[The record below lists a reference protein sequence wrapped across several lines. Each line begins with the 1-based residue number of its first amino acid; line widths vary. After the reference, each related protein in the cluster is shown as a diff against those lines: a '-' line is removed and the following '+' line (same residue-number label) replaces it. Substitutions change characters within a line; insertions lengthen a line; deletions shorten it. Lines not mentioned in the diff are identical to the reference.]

1 MSANNLGFGGEKPKE
16 QKDNKSNIIILLAIL
31 LVASWGYFLYAKNQ
45 SEAVLAEKNA
55 DYTSL
60 DSSKNAVQKEFDD
73 ALLRMDELTA
83 SNAGL
88 DSIVKRRN
96 TEMDILKGKFK
107 SLVGKQNATSADLAE
122 AKKLVAEM
130 NGRIDEYVKEI
141 ERLQTENKQLF
152 VDKENLTTENKT
164 LSTTLVSTEAAKNEA
179 ENKVDV
185 GSTLHASA
193 FRITP
198 INEKNSGKEKLTT
211 SAKRADK
218 MRISFN
224 LDENRIAT
232 TGPKQL
238 FIIAKDPAGKVI
250 KEEPLASGSIN
261 TRQDG
266 QVDFTT
272 KIDVEYKQGEAKNIS
287 FDLRQTDKY
296 VKGNYTVIVYQN
308 GFKIGEGIA
317 TLK

>member
-1 MSANNLGFGGEKPKE
+1 MSTTN
-16 QKDNKSNIIILLAIL
+16 KDNKQNIIILLAIL
-31 LVASWGYFLYAKNQ
+31 LVASWGYFFYAKSQ
-45 SEAVLAEKNA
+45 SNAVIAEKNA
-55 DYTSL
+55 DYANL
-60 DSSKNAVQKEFDD
+60 DSAKNAVQTEYNA
-73 ALLRMDELTA
+73 ALLRLDELTA

-88 DSIVKRRN
+88 DSIVKKRN

-107 SLVGKQNATSADLAE
+107 SLVGKQNATAADLAE
-122 AKKLVAEM
+122 AKNLVAEL
-130 NGRIDEYVKEI
+130 NGKIDGYVKEI
-141 ERLQTENKQLF
+141 ERLQTENKQLT
-152 VDKENLTTENKT
+152 VDKENLTTENKS
-164 LSTTLVSTEAAKNEA
+164 LNTTLASTEAAKKDA

-193 FRITP
+193 FSITP
-198 INEKNSGKEKLTT
+198 INEKSSGKEKSTS

-218 MRISFN
+218 LRVSFN

-232 TGPKQL
+232 SGPKQL
-238 FIIAKDPAGKVI
+238 FIIAKDPGGKVI
-250 KEEPLASGSIN
+250 KEEALASGSIN

-287 FDLRQTDKY
+287 FDLRQTEKY
-296 VKGNYTVIVYQN
+296 MKGNYAVIVYQN

>member
-1 MSANNLGFGGEKPKE
+1 MSTTN
-16 QKDNKSNIIILLAIL
+16 KDNKQNIIILLAIL
-31 LVASWGYFLYAKNQ
+31 LVASWGYFFYAKSQ
-45 SEAVLAEKNA
+45 SNAVIAEKNA
-55 DYTSL
+55 DYANL
-60 DSSKNAVQKEFDD
+60 DSAKNAVQTEYNA
-73 ALLRMDELTA
+73 ALLRLDELTA

-88 DSIVKRRN
+88 DSIVKKRN

-107 SLVGKQNATSADLAE
+107 SLVGKQNATAADLAE
-122 AKKLVAEM
+122 AKNLVAEL
-130 NGRIDEYVKEI
+130 NGKIDGYVKEI
-141 ERLQTENKQLF
+141 ERLQTENKQLT
-152 VDKENLTTENKT
+152 VDKENLTTENKS
-164 LSTTLVSTEAAKNEA
+164 LNTTLASTEAAKKDA

-193 FRITP
+193 FSITP
-198 INEKNSGKEKLTT
+198 INEKSSGKEKSTS

-218 MRISFN
+218 LRVSFN

-232 TGPKQL
+232 SGPKQL
-238 FIIAKDPAGKVI
+238 FIIAKDPGGKVI
-250 KEEPLASGSIN
+250 KEEALASGSIN

-272 KIDVEYKQGEAKNIS
+272 KIDVDYKQGEAKNIS
-287 FDLRQTDKY
+287 FDLRQTEKY
-296 VKGNYTVIVYQN
+296 MKGNYAVIVYQN

>member
-1 MSANNLGFGGEKPKE
+1 MNTNN
-16 QKDNKSNIIILLAIL
+16 KDNKSSIIILLSIL
-31 LVASWGYFLYAKNQ
+31 LVASWGYFFYAKNQ
-45 SEAVLAEKNA
+45 SNAVIAEKNA
-55 DYTSL
+55 DYSNL
-60 DSSKNAVQKEFDD
+60 DSAKNAIQNEYNAAMLRLDD
-73 ALLRMDELTA
+73 LTA

-88 DSIVKRRN
+88 DSIVKKRN
-96 TEMDILKGKFK
+96 TELDIIKGKFK
-107 SLVGKQNATSADLAE
+107 SLVGKQNATASELAE
-122 AKKLVAEM
+122 AKRLVEEL
-130 NGRIDEYVKEI
+130 NGRIDEYVTEI
-141 ERLQTENKQLF
+141 ERLQTENKQLT
-152 VDKENLTTENKT
+152 VDKENLTTENSNLNST
-164 LSTTLVSTEAAKNEA
+164 LASTEAAKKDA

-193 FRITP
+193 FSIIP
-198 INEKNSGKEKLTT
+198 INEKNSGKEKSTS

-218 MRISFN
+218 LRISFN

-232 TGPKQL
+232 SGPKQL
-238 FIIAKDPAGKVI
+238 FIIAKDPSGKVI
-250 KEEPLASGSIN
+250 KEEALASGAIN

-287 FDLRQTDKY
+287 FDLRQTEKY
-296 VKGNYTVIVYQN
+296 VKGNYAVVVYQN

>member
-1 MSANNLGFGGEKPKE
+1 MSTNNLGFDGENPKYR
-16 QKDNKSNIIILLAIL
+16 KDNKSNIIILLSIL

-45 SEAVLAEKNA
+45 SETVIAEINA
-55 DYTSL
+55 DYSSL
-60 DSSKNAVQKEFDD
+60 DSSKNAIKKEFDA

-83 SNAGL
+83 SNTGL

-96 TEMDILKGKFK
+96 NEMDILKGKFK
-107 SLVGKQNATSADLAE
+107 SLMGKQNATSADLAE
-122 AKKLVAEM
+122 AKKLVNKM

-141 ERLQTENKQLF
+141 ERLQTENKQLY
-152 VDKENLTTENKT
+152 VDKENLTTENKSLNQNLAT
-164 LSTTLVSTEAAKNEA
+164 TEAAKNEA
-179 ENKVDV
+179 ENKVDL

-198 INEKNSGKEKLTT
+198 IHEKNSGKEKLTN
-211 SAKRADK
+211 SAKRANK

-238 FIIAKDPAGKVI
+238 FIIAKDPSGKVI
-250 KEEPLASGSIN
+250 KEDLLASGSIN

-272 KIDVEYKQGEAKNIS
+272 KIDVEYKQGEAKNIN
-287 FDLRQTDKY
+287 FDLRQTEKY
-296 VKGNYTVIVYQN
+296 VKGNYAVIVYQN
-308 GFKIGEGIA
+308 GFKIDEGIA
-317 TLK
+317 ILK

>member
-1 MSANNLGFGGEKPKE
+1 MSTSNPGFGGQNPKG

-31 LVASWGYFLYAKNQ
+31 LVASWGYFFYAK
-45 SEAVLAEKNA
+45 SESNAVIAEKNA
-55 DYTSL
+55 DYANL
-60 DSSKNAVQKEFDD
+60 DSTKNAVQKEYDD
-73 ALLRMDELTA
+73 ALVRLDELTA

-96 TEMDILKGKFK
+96 TEMDVLKGKFK

-122 AKKLVAEM
+122 AKKLVSEM

-141 ERLQTENKQLF
+141 ERLQAENKQLT
-152 VDKENLTTENKT
+152 VDKENLTTENKNLNT
-164 LSTTLVSTEAAKNEA
+164 NLASTEAAKKEA

-193 FRITP
+193 FKITP
-198 INEKNSGKEKLTT
+198 INEKNSGKEKSTS

-218 MRISFN
+218 LRISFN

-238 FIIAKDPAGKVI
+238 FIIAKDPSGNVI
-250 KEEPLASGSIN
+250 KEVALASGAIN

-287 FDLRQTDKY
+287 FDLRQNDKY
-296 VKGNYTVIVYQN
+296 VKGNYAVIVYQN

-317 TLK
+317 VLK

>member
-1 MSANNLGFGGEKPKE
+1 MSTNN
-16 QKDNKSNIIILLAIL
+16 KDNKSSIIILLAVL
-31 LVASWGYFLYAKNQ
+31 LVASWGYFFYARN
-45 SEAVLAEKNA
+45 EANAVIAEKNA
-55 DYTSL
+55 DYASL
-60 DSSKNAVQKEFDD
+60 DSAKNAVQSEFDA
-73 ALLRMDELTA
+73 ALVRLDEMTA
-83 SNAGL
+83 TNAGL
-88 DSIVKRRN
+88 DSLVKRRN
-96 TEMDILKGKFK
+96 TEMDVLKGKFK

-122 AKKLVAEM
+122 AKKLVSEL

-141 ERLQTENKQLF
+141 ERLQTENKQLT
-152 VDKENLTTENKT
+152 VDKENLTTENKN
-164 LSTTLVSTEAAKNEA
+164 LNTTLTSTEAAKKDA

-185 GSTLHASA
+185 GSTLHASV
-193 FRITP
+193 FKITP
-198 INEKNSGKEKLTT
+198 INEKNSGKEKSTA

-232 TGPKQL
+232 SGPKQL
-238 FIIAKDPAGKVI
+238 FIIAKDPSGKVI
-250 KEEPLASGSIN
+250 KEDALASGSIN

-266 QVDFTT
+266 QVEFTT

-296 VKGNYTVIVYQN
+296 MKGNYAVIVYQN

>member
-1 MSANNLGFGGEKPKE
+1 MSTNN
-16 QKDNKSNIIILLAIL
+16 KDNKSSIIILLAVL
-31 LVASWGYFLYAKNQ
+31 LVASWGYFFYARN
-45 SEAVLAEKNA
+45 EANAVIAEKNA
-55 DYTSL
+55 EYTSL
-60 DSSKNAVQKEFDD
+60 DSAKSAVQSEFDA
-73 ALLRMDELTA
+73 ALVRLDEMTA
-83 SNAGL
+83 TNAGL
-88 DSIVKRRN
+88 DSLVKRRN
-96 TEMDILKGKFK
+96 TEMDVLKGKFK

-122 AKKLVAEM
+122 AKKLVSEL

-141 ERLQTENKQLF
+141 ERLQTENKQLT
-152 VDKENLTTENKT
+152 VDKENLTTENKN
-164 LSTTLVSTEAAKNEA
+164 LNTTLTSTEAAKKDA

-193 FRITP
+193 FKITP
-198 INEKNSGKEKLTT
+198 INEKNSGKEKSTA
-211 SAKRADK
+211 SAKR
-218 MRISFN
+218 
-224 LDENRIAT
+224 IAT
-232 TGPKQL
+232 SGPKQL
-238 FIIAKDPAGKVI
+238 FIIAKDPSGKVI
-250 KEEPLASGSIN
+250 KEDALASGSIN

-296 VKGNYTVIVYQN
+296 MKGNYAVIVYQN